1 LKKEHYI
8 EQLQKLYNEEK
19 YFELEKLCLK
29 LVTTYEES
37 FIYFFLGQAQINLNL
52 TNIGE
57 YHLKKAIFL
66 NPNSVISFN
75 ALGDLYLTFQKLEM
89 AKKMFLSSL
98 KIDSN
103 NIKIHLIYI
112 KILLSLNEKK
122 SSLKAI
128 DEALKY
134 FPKSKELKKL
144 KFES

>member
-1 LKKEHYI
+1 MKKEHYI

-89 AKKMFLSSL
+89 AKKDTGSLTGLRTELSEL
-98 KIDSN
+98 YTKFYKGELTDVYQIKKTKQKI
-103 NIKIHLIYI
+103 
-112 KILLSLNEKK
+112 
-122 SSLKAI
+122 AQ
-128 DEALKY
+128 ALT
-134 FPKSKELKKL
+134 KEGIA
-144 KFES
+144 